1 MTQSPPETRTG
12 ANFAAAALGE
22 LANLDRF
29 RFHHPALPFEVEGKV
44 FLNSLLALTSAEIS
58 LNKLPPGASMPFYHR
73 HRLNEEI
80 YIFIKGTGEFQVD
93 DDVFPV
99 SEGTVVRV
107 APDGVRCWRNLSSE
121 PLYYVVIQAPASG
134 YKSGANIG
142 DGAIVP
148 APSRRL
154 PR

>member
-1 MTQSPPETRTG
+1 MTQIPPETRTG

-22 LANLDRF
+22 FANLDQY
-29 RFHHPALPFEVEGKV
+29 RFHHPALSFEVEGKV
-44 FLNSLLALTSAEIS
+44 FLNSLLALTSTEIS
-58 LNKLPPGASMPFYHR
+58 VNKLPPRASMPFHHR

-93 DDVFPV
+93 DDVFAV

-107 APDGVRCWRNLSSE
+107 APEGVRCWRNLSSE

-134 YKSGANIG
+134 FHSGATIG
-142 DGAIVP
+142 DGVVVP
-148 APSRRL
+148 APARRS